1 MGQMDRLKPMSRL
14 EEIKLDSLQDSWV
27 IMFTFLG
34 KALLEEGG
42 FQGEVALREGVR
54 RFGRDRGLTNQKR
67 LLDNNIK
74 INLATL
80 FCEGRD
86 RPGESRFTAY
96 YTFEDEEEYSV
107 CTHICSFADVWK
119 KYNAKHIGRIYCE
132 EFHIACYEAFGFG
145 VTKVNLARSLTQDG
159 DDRCIFNPP
168 LRPEKM
174 TEEQRK
180 LCFARFDPDYVHP
193 EKEMPKPQGKSG
205 FNMMWIK
212 MYYHILSCAVEEMG
226 DLGRVIV
233 GNGLRVTAH
242 EQAVAFL
249 EEAEATERSVDWQYL
264 VDHLPLNLDMDH
276 EPLWEEY
283 DQYGAREM
291 LRECFY
297 KPLLKEVNLE

>member
-1 MGQMDRLKPMSRL
+1 
-14 EEIKLDSLQDSWV
+14 
-27 IMFTFLG
+27 
-34 KALLEEGG
+34 
-42 FQGEVALREGVR
+42 
-54 RFGRDRGLTNQKR
+54 
-67 LLDNNIK
+67 
-74 INLATL
+74 
-80 FCEGRD
+80 
-86 RPGESRFTAY
+86 
-96 YTFEDEEEYSV
+96 
-107 CTHICSFADVWK
+107 
-119 KYNAKHIGRIYCE
+119 
-132 EFHIACYEAFGFG
+132 
-145 VTKVNLARSLTQDG
+145 
-159 DDRCIFNPP
+159 
-168 LRPEKM
+168 M

-264 VDHLPLNLDMDH
+264 VDHLPLNLDIDQ

>member
-132 EFHIACYEAFGFG
+132 EFHIACYEASLRT
-145 VTKVNLARSLTQDG
+145 VT
-159 DDRCIFNPP
+159 I
-168 LRPEKM
+168 
-174 TEEQRK
+174 
-180 LCFARFDPDYVHP
+180 
-193 EKEMPKPQGKSG
+193 
-205 FNMMWIK
+205 
-212 MYYHILSCAVEEMG
+212 AVSST
-226 DLGRVIV
+226 IPC
-233 GNGLRVTAH
+233 GL
-242 EQAVAFL
+242 
-249 EEAEATERSVDWQYL
+249 
-264 VDHLPLNLDMDH
+264 
-276 EPLWEEY
+276 
-283 DQYGAREM
+283 
-291 LRECFY
+291 
-297 KPLLKEVNLE
+297 KI